1 MHRKT
6 ILFVTTLLAPI
17 AALAQTTFDPVAW
30 EASRPAT
37 SVEVTPDKQIGHYV
51 VRAIVTD
58 LDTQRVIA
66 EPMLVARNNEPA
78 TFEMGT
84 PKLLLRL
91 VVNIAPD
98 GRSASYVGEIHKA
111 GKIESSHS
119 TSLRLG
125 GA

>member
-1 MHRKT
+1 MLSKAV
-6 ILFVTTLLAPI
+6 LFVTTLLAPI

-37 SVEVTPDKQIGHYV
+37 SVEVTPGKQVGHYL

-66 EPMLVARNNEPA
+66 EPVLVARANEPA

-84 PKLLLRL
+84 PKLLLKL
-91 VVNIAPD
+91 VVNIAQD
-98 GRSASYVGEIHKA
+98 GRSARYVGEIHKA
-111 GKIESSHS
+111 GKIESSHA